1 MRARL
6 ACLYEAIN
14 SLGDA
19 KLINDK
25 HEAQLRFIDNKNK
38 KMESD
43 WQDLQQ
49 K

>member
-1 MRARL
+1 VQTGQAVLKFEAENMRARL

-25 HEAQLRFIDNKNK
+25 HEA
-38 KMESD
+38 
-43 WQDLQQ
+43 
-49 K
+49 

>member
-19 KLINDK
+19 KLMNDK
-25 HEAQLRFIDNKNK
+25 HEAKLKFIALKNEK
-38 KMESD
+38 IETDMKE
-43 WQDLQQ
+43 L
-49 K
+49 